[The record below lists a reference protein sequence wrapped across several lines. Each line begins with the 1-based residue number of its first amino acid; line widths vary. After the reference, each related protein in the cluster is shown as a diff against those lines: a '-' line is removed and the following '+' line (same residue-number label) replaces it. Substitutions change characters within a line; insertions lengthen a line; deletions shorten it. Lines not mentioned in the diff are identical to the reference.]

1 MLHAV
6 ELGDPAH
13 PTIVLLHGMGAG
25 HQMWQPQLLPL
36 SEHYYVIAPDLPG
49 CARSISD
56 GPFTLAGA
64 ASGVLAL
71 LRARGRAT
79 AHLCGL
85 SDGAMV
91 ALQMY
96 LTDPNRVTSLILSG
110 SPPPYWPPLLR
121 LLPRLLLALPLPWD
135 TFVQRYYLSNLPSS
149 SRETVEAIKDNLQQV
164 GKQGFSDSLKA
175 LSTID
180 LRDHLR
186 QITVPTLV
194 VCGSKDGRG
203 ERKAARELSESLPH
217 AELQIIAG
225 AGHVWNLQRPEQF
238 TRLVLSF
245 VQKVEAASVEP

>member
-36 SEHYYVIAPDLPG
+36 SERYYVVVPDLPG
-49 CARSISD
+49 CAGSISD
-56 GPFTLAGA
+56 GPFTLDGA
-64 ASGVLAL
+64 TSGVLAL
-71 LRARGRAT
+71 LRAQGRAR

-91 ALQMY
+91 ALHMS
-96 LTDPNRVTSLILSG
+96 LADPNRVASLMLSG

-121 LLPRLLLALPLPWD
+121 LVPRLLLALPLPWD
-135 TFVQRYYLSNLPSS
+135 TFVKHYYLGNLPSS
-149 SRETVEAIKDNLQQV
+149 SQETVEAIKGNLRQV

-180 LRDHLR
+180 LREQLR

-203 ERKAARELSESLPH
+203 ERLTARKLSESLPH

-225 AGHVWNLQRPEQF
+225 AGHVWNLERPEQF

-245 VQKVEAASVEP
+245 VQQVEASSIEL